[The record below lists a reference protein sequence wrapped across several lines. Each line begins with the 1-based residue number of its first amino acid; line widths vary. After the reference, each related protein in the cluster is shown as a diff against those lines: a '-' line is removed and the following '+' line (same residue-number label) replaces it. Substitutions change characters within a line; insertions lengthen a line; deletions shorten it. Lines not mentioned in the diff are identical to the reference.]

1 MLFKLA
7 IKELNYDRLMNFCQI
22 TAIACIIAPLL
33 LLFSLRHG
41 VLSELE
47 NNLVN
52 DPSVLSLT
60 LDTSYRLDE
69 SFFSRLKAQPE
80 TGFVV
85 PEITALNALVDIK
98 FAGGVKRMSV
108 RPTDIGDPVVLGS
121 KIKYSTDADRLSN
134 DEAFLSEGAAL
145 QRFLKVGDSITIMVS
160 RTLDGKREAVKKDVK
175 IKGIIAER
183 YVKDD
188 TLMVNLDLLNAIDDY
203 RNGFDPA
210 LLSDGSYERKTERFY
225 AKFRLYAKDIDS
237 VIPLYYQLVDK
248 KLNVSSKV
256 KEIENVKAIQHVLN
270 FVFGVIAS
278 VSIVGGSI
286 ALGGLILSSLRA
298 RKKNLVLL
306 RLMGHSGAD
315 IYKLVIIE
323 SLIIAFIGFASGYG
337 MYFVGSAIFNS
348 YFKTMLL
355 GSVISQLT
363 AFHLIAFYIST
374 LALSFVI
381 ALISVKY
388 VFLKVQIADV
398 LREA

>member
-47 NNLVN
+47 DNLIN
-52 DPSVLSLT
+52 DPTVLSLT
-60 LDTSYRLDE
+60 LDTSYRLDD
-69 SFFSRLKAQPE
+69 SFFARLKSLPE

-98 FAGGVKRMSV
+98 FSGGVKRLSV
-108 RPTDIGDPVVLGS
+108 RPTDLGDPVVLGS
-121 KIKYSTDADRLSN
+121 KIPYTTKADRLTN
-134 DEAFLSEGAAL
+134 DEAFISQAAAQ
-145 QRFLKVGDSITIMVS
+145 QRFLKVGDNITVMVS
-160 RTLDGKREAVKKDVK
+160 RTLEGKRDAVKKVFK
-175 IKGIIAER
+175 IKGIIGER
-183 YVKDD
+183 FVRDD
-188 TLMVNLDLLNAIDDY
+188 SMLVNLEVLNAIDDF
-203 RNGFDPA
+203 RNGYNPA
-210 LLSDGSYERKTERFY
+210 ILSDGSYERDTKRFY

-237 VIPLYYQLVDK
+237 VIPLYYQLVEK
-248 KLNVSSKV
+248 RLNVSSKV

-323 SLIIAFIGFASGYG
+323 SLIIGFIGFAAGYG
-337 MYFVGSAIFNS
+337 MYSVGSAIFNS
-348 YFKTMLL
+348 YFKTMLI
-355 GSVISQLT
+355 GSVISHLT
-363 AFHLIAFYIST
+363 LLHVVAFFFST

-381 ALISVKY
+381 AVISVKY